1 MSTSTVGRM
10 RASSAR
16 RPAVAALALTFL
28 ALLPAGCAQ
37 EERAAPE
44 PAATPI
50 GDLNAAAMQLPRIEF
65 CSLVE
70 RSAVADALGGDPV
83 SESAYGH
90 GDEVELSG
98 VGRQAVHE
106 LGCSW
111 TGEDGASARAW
122 VFARPV
128 SPDFAQSVVA
138 TGRTTRGCRTVPGP
152 AFGTPSTTQLCDTST
167 GQQRVR
173 HAGLF
178 GQTWLTCE
186 LDATGLEAD
195 TLRSRA
201 DQWCVAVAD
210 GLDTAR

>member
-1 MSTSTVGRM
+1 M

-16 RPAVAALALTFL
+16 RPADAALAMTFL
-28 ALLPAGCAQ
+28 ALLLAGCAQ

-44 PAATPI
+44 PAPTPI
-50 GDLNAAAMQLPRIEF
+50 GDLNTATMQLPRIEF

-70 RSAVADALGGDPV
+70 DSAIADALGGNEV
-83 SESAYGH
+83 SEAAYGN
-90 GDEVELSG
+90 GDEVELAG
-98 VGRQAVHE
+98 VGRQVVHE

-128 SPDFAQSVVA
+128 STEFAQTVVA
-138 TGRTTRGCRTVPGP
+138 TGHTTKGCRTVSGP
-152 AFGTPSTTQLCDTST
+152 EFGTPSSTQVCDLPTVRS
-167 GQQRVR
+167 RVR

-186 LDATGLEAD
+186 LEATDRQADA
-195 TLRSRA
+195 LRSRA
-201 DQWCVAVAD
+201 DQWCVAVTN
-210 GLDTAR
+210 GLDAAR